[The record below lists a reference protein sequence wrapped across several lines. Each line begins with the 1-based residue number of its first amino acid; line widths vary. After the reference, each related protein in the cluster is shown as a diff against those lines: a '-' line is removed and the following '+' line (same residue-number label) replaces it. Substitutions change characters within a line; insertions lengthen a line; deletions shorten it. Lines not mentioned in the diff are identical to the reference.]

1 MTVSGKGDGRKKRSN
16 MRNRNIEGLR
26 GCMFKQQGKV
36 TITFI
41 RLEEGRE
48 CLRKEGSV
56 QGVECQEQYLGSMRI
71 DEINLTSTH
80 KQPLKRGAGKITLSQ
95 DRTIIFTNT

>member
-1 MTVSGKGDGRKKRSN
+1 MYVQTARESYHYVHSAGGRK
-16 MRNRNIEGLR
+16 GV
-26 GCMFKQQGKV
+26 F
-36 TITFI
+36 
-41 RLEEGRE
+41 EEGRE